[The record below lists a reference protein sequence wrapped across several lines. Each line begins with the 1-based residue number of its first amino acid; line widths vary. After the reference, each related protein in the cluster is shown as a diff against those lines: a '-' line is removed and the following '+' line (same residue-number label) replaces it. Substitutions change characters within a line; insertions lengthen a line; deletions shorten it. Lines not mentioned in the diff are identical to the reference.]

1 MAVLGK
7 SELLKLQKEYQVI
20 HPFDEKLIDGDS
32 FILTV
37 QSPVEIKY
45 LEHKNIISNEIVYI
59 PVNYVAHMTA
69 KSKFGRLGLSF
80 LNAAKVHSGFI
91 GRIVLELV
99 NLNNDRIPIVINKGE
114 PFMHLEIIRR
124 EGEPEPYIG
133 EYQFQY
139 MNDEEILMY
148 LDIVK
153 KTYPNYKHYVK
164 IWLRNKPYILE
175 KAKEILKL

>member
-1 MAVLGK
+1 MVVLGK
-7 SELLKLQKEYQVI
+7 PELLKLQKEYNI
-20 HPFDEKLIDGDS
+20 IYPFDEKLVDGDS

-59 PVNYVAHMTA
+59 PVNYVAHLTA

-91 GRIVLELV
+91 GRIILELV
-99 NLNNDRIPIVINKGE
+99 NLNNDHIPILINKGE
-114 PFMHLEIIRR
+114 PFMHLELIRR
-124 EGEPEPYIG
+124 EGEPSPYIG

-139 MNDEEILMY
+139 MTEEEILMY
-148 LDIVK
+148 LKIVK
-153 KTYPNYKHYVK
+153 RTYPNYKYYVS
-164 IWLRNKPYILE
+164 IWLRDKPHILE
-175 KAKEILKL
+175 KAKEILE